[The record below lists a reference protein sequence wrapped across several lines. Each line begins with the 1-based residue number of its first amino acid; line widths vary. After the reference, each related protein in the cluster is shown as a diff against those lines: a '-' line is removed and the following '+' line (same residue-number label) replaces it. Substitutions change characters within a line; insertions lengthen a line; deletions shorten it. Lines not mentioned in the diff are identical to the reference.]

1 MNKWLTTILA
11 IAVTTLLLVY
21 ALWDVDLAALAD
33 VLAAA
38 DYRFAVPFLAT
49 LILFFWMKAW
59 RWSVIL
65 LPLGNYS
72 IRQVTP
78 AMIIGFA
85 ANNVLPAHLGEFV
98 RSMWFARRHGQR
110 MSAVLVSQV
119 LERILD
125 VVAILILYLLAVPWI
140 DDPPEA
146 VRVSV
151 WLVGAAA
158 CMVAVLIYAMLAAPH
173 RVFQLWRFL
182 NAPLPAS
189 FQSWGEAFLG
199 DVLHALSSVQ
209 SPRRLLWLVTN
220 SVVQW
225 SLMGA
230 CVWMSMAAMGVTIG
244 PAITTIVLTAT
255 VVAVTLPNAPG
266 YVGALQAA
274 FVFALQPFGVP
285 SETAFAGSVFYLV
298 GNWVPITLAGGLL
311 ALTTRARA
319 PVEESASGA

>member
-1 MNKWLTTILA
+1 MKNWLTTILVV
-11 IAVTTLLLVY
+11 AVTAVLLGY
-21 ALWDVDLAALAD
+21 ALWDVDLRVLGG

-38 DYRFAVPFLAT
+38 DYRFAGPFLAV

-59 RWSVIL
+59 RWVLIL
-65 LPLGNYS
+65 VPLGRYS
-72 IRQVTP
+72 VRQVTP
-78 AMIIGFA
+78 ALMIGFA

-98 RSMWFARRHGQR
+98 RSMWFARRYGQR
-110 MSAVLVSQV
+110 MSAVLVSQI

-146 VRVSV
+146 VRASV
-151 WLVGAAA
+151 WLVGATAGI
-158 CMVAVLIYAMLAAPH
+158 VATVIYTMLAAPH

-182 NAPLPAS
+182 SRPLPAS

-209 SPRRLLWLVTN
+209 SPWRLLVLVVN

-225 SLMGA
+225 SLMGV
-230 CVWMSMAAMGVTIG
+230 CLWMSTAAMGVDIG
-244 PAITTIVLTAT
+244 PAITIIVLTAT

-274 FVFALQPFGVP
+274 FVFALQPFGV
-285 SETAFAGSVFYLV
+285 SGETAFAASVFYLV
-298 GNWVPITLAGGLL
+298 GNWVPITVVGGLF
-311 ALTTRARA
+311 ALTTRTRA
-319 PVEESASGA
+319 